1 MLKFRTKID
10 IPSPDFQ
17 INYQYPILSVGSC
30 FADEIGQRLQNMHYQ
45 VALNPFGVLYN
56 PISIRN
62 SVALL
67 LNEYKFVEEDLF
79 FHNGLWHSFQHHSS
93 FSRVDKEACL
103 LYINTALSN
112 ARKSLEETKVLILTF
127 GTAWIYELE
136 ETGKVVSNCHKLP
149 ANNFERKRLTVD
161 DILDSFGGLLE
172 YLKIRLPDLQIIM
185 TVSPVRHLK
194 DGFAGN
200 QMSKATLLLAVQE
213 LSEQLDYVHYFPAY
227 EIMMDDLRDYRFY
240 KEDLVHPNKMAV
252 DYIWEEFSANF
263 LSEKEEELRKKIAQL
278 QRALAHRPFNPASTE
293 HQKFVQKQLSTIK
306 QLQKQAPYLDLD
318 KTAIHFQAQLID
330 L

>member
-30 FADEIGQRLQNMHYQ
+30 FADKIGKQLQNMHYQ
-45 VALNPFGVLYN
+45 VVLNPFGVLYN

-67 LNEYKFVEEDLF
+67 LNEYSFVEEDLF
-79 FHNGLWHSFQHHSS
+79 FNNGLWHSFQHHSS

-103 LYINTALSN
+103 LLINTALAN
-112 ARKSLEETKVLILTF
+112 ARRALEDTKILVLTF

-149 ANNFERKRLTVD
+149 ADNFYRRRLNVD

-172 YLKIRLPDLQIIM
+172 YLKVRLPDLQIIM

-213 LSEQLDYVHYFPAY
+213 FVEELDYVHYFPAY

-240 KEDLVHPNKMAV
+240 KEDLVHPNKVAV
-252 DYIWEEFSANF
+252 DYIWEEFKTSF
-263 LSEKEEELRKKIAQL
+263 LSEEEEPLRKKIAQL
-278 QRALAHRPFNPASTE
+278 QQAIAHKPFNPASTA
-293 HQKFVQKQLSTIK
+293 HQKFVQKQLNIIK
-306 QLQKQAPYLDLD
+306 RLGTQAPYLNFD
-318 KTAIHFQAQLID
+318 KAQTHFQAQLLD